1 MARRRDDG
9 VAMQAVV
16 MAGGAGTRLRPL
28 TTAVPKALLPIV
40 GEPMLA
46 RVVRLLGEHGVE
58 RCVVTLQH
66 QASVVLKYFSADLV
80 EGVAL
85 RFLTEPRPLGTAGS
99 VRYAQTWL
107 DDEDIL
113 VISGDCLTDI
123 NLRELQRRHDAVD
136 ADLTIALARRSDPR
150 NFGVV
155 SIDDDGRVLSMVEK
169 PSWGEVADDTVNTGI
184 YIVSPRVLDMIAVDQ
199 PSDWAHDVIPA
210 LLADGARVYG
220 QVMDG
225 YWEDVGT
232 FASYSRAQRDV
243 LDGRVQSD
251 VDAFEVA
258 PGVLVATGAEL
269 SPEADVRPPV
279 YIGSFAKIEAGAVI
293 GPYTVV
299 GTNTL
304 IRSRAVVDHCVIH
317 PNVFVG
323 NDAELRGCIIGRA
336 TEVRHGA
343 RVLEGSVIADGCTI
357 MDGAVIGTDVMIY
370 PGKTIDEGTVVDE
383 SVVWESPSQRQVFS
397 DSGVRGIV
405 NVDMTPERIVRLAA
419 AFATT
424 LPKGATISVGRDH
437 SKAARALNRALAGAL
452 TAAGINLRDLRAVTT
467 PLVRNDTARY
477 SDGGVILRTTPGR
490 PDSIDVLFLNS
501 HGGEISS
508 QQRESIERIFTR
520 KEFRRP
526 LPSDIG
532 DIRTPH
538 RVLDDYAND
547 VEAEIN
553 MEAIR
558 RAHPRIVLDAGG
570 GPSVGVLSMIMGRLG
585 LDALTVGAAMEEEAA
600 ADQAPY
606 REAALRR
613 LSALVVSSGAKI
625 GARLGPTGER
635 LSIVDELGR
644 VIDDGRM
651 LLIMLDLM
659 AASRHSG
666 CVAVPVTTSR
676 LAEEVAAFHGIEV
689 RRIGA
694 GFAELAAAGTAP
706 DVILAGDGRGRFVL
720 PALGPGPD
728 AISAL
733 MMLLSL
739 MADTDLSLSQL
750 NARIP
755 ATTVVSRTVTVPW
768 HRRAA
773 VMRAVRKR
781 VGETDVDALDGLRVV
796 DEDGSWCLVLPEDDQ
811 ACLTLYAEAVDTV
824 AAERLLDYWQNVVE
838 TAP

>member
-1 MARRRDDG
+1 
-9 VAMQAVV
+9 

-40 GEPMLA
+40 GEPMLE
-46 RVVRLLGEHGVE
+46 RVVRLLGEHGVD

-66 QASVVLKYFSADLV
+66 QASVVLKYFGADRI
-80 EGVAL
+80 EGIGL

-99 VRYAQTWL
+99 VGYAQTWL
-107 DDEDIL
+107 EDEDIL
-113 VISGDCLTDI
+113 VISGDCLTDM
-123 NLRELQRRHDAVD
+123 NLEELMRRHHEAA
-136 ADLTIALARRSDPR
+136 ADLTIALARRADPR
-150 NFGVV
+150 NYGVV
-155 SIDDDGRVLSMVEK
+155 SIDPDGRVVSMIEK
-169 PSWGEVADDTVNTGI
+169 PSWGEVSDDTVNTGV
-184 YIVSPRVLDMIAVDQ
+184 YIVSPRVLARIPVDE
-199 PSDWAHDVIPA
+199 PSDWAQDIIPVLLEEGRTVI
-210 LLADGARVYG
+210 GV
-220 QVMDG
+220 VMDG

-243 LDGRVQSD
+243 LDGIVRSH

-279 YIGSFAKIEAGAVI
+279 YIGPFAKIEADAVV

-299 GTNTL
+299 GTNAL
-304 IRSRAVVDHCVIH
+304 IRSRAVVDHTVLH

-323 NDAELRGCIIGRA
+323 NDADLRGSIVGRA
-336 TEVRHGA
+336 SEVRPGA

-357 MDGAVIGTDVMIY
+357 MDGAVVGTDVMIY

-397 DSGVRGIV
+397 DNGVRGIV

-424 LPKGATISVGRDH
+424 LPKGATVTVGRDH
-437 SKAARALNRALAGAL
+437 SRAARALNRALAGAL

-467 PLVRNDTARY
+467 ALVRNDTARY

-501 HGGEISS
+501 QGGEISS
-508 QQRESIERIFTR
+508 HQREAIERIFTR

-547 VEAEIN
+547 VEAVIP
-553 MEAIR
+553 MDAIR

-600 ADQAPY
+600 ADQAPH

-613 LSALVVSSGAKI
+613 LSGLVVSSGARI

-635 LSIVDELGR
+635 LSVVDELGR

-666 CVAVPVTTSR
+666 CVAVPVTASR
-676 LAEEVAAFHGIEV
+676 LAEEVAAFHGTAV

-694 GFAELAAAGTAP
+694 GPAALAAAAVEP

-733 MMLLSL
+733 MMLLAL
-739 MADTDLSLSQL
+739 MTDTALSLSQL

-755 ATTVVSRTVTVPW
+755 ATSVVSRTLTVPW
-768 HRRAA
+768 TRRAA
-773 VMRAVRKR
+773 AMRAVRAYAE
-781 VGETDVDALDGLRVV
+781 GAQVDTLDGVRVV
-796 DEDGSWCLVLPEDDQ
+796 EEDGNWCLVLPADDQ
-811 ACLTLYAEAVDTV
+811 ACLTLYAEAADTV
-824 AAERLLDYWQNVVE
+824 AADRLLDRWQRVVE
-838 TAP
+838 SAG

>member
-1 MARRRDDG
+1 
-9 VAMQAVV
+9 MQAVV

-46 RVVRLLGEHGVE
+46 RVVRLLGQHGVD

-66 QASVVLKYFSADLV
+66 QASVILKYFSADRV
-80 EGVAL
+80 EGVGL

-107 DDEDIL
+107 EDEDTL
-113 VISGDCLTDI
+113 VISGDCLTDMD
-123 NLRELQRRHDAVD
+123 LRELQSRHRTVD
-136 ADLTIALARRSDPR
+136 ADLTIALAHRSDPR
-150 NFGVV
+150 NYGVV
-155 SIDDDGRVLSMVEK
+155 SIADDGRVLSMVEK
-169 PSWGEVADDTVNTGI
+169 PSWGEVADDTVNTGV
-184 YIVSPRVLDMIAVDQ
+184 YIVSPRVLELIPVDG
-199 PSDWAHDVIPA
+199 PSDWAHDIIPA
-210 LLADGARVYG
+210 LLERGARVYG

-243 LDGRVQSD
+243 LDGRVKCS
-251 VDAFEVA
+251 VEAFEVA
-258 PGVLVATGAEL
+258 PGVFVATGAEL
-269 SPEADVRPPV
+269 SPDADVRPPV
-279 YIGSFAKIEAGAVI
+279 YIGPFAKIEADAII

-299 GTNTL
+299 GTNAL
-304 IRSRAVVDHCVIH
+304 VRSRAVVDHCVLH
-317 PNVFVG
+317 PNVFIG
-323 NDAELRGCIIGRA
+323 NDAELRGSIVGRA
-336 TEVRHGA
+336 TEVRPGA
-343 RVLEGSVIADGCTI
+343 RVLDGSVIADGCTI
-357 MDGAVIGTDVMIY
+357 MDGAEIGTDVMIY

-424 LPKGATISVGRDH
+424 LPKGATVSVGRDH

-452 TAAGINLRDLRAVTT
+452 TAAGTNLRDLRAVTT
-467 PLVRNDTARY
+467 ALVRNDTARY
-477 SDGGVILRTTPGR
+477 SEGGVFLRTTPGR
-490 PDSIDVLFLNS
+490 PDSIDVLFLNA

-508 QQRESIERIFTR
+508 HQREAIERIFTR

-547 VEAEIN
+547 VEAEVN

-570 GPSVGVLSMIMGRLG
+570 GPSVGVLSIIMGRLG
-585 LDALTVGAAMEEEAA
+585 LDALTVGSAMEEESA

-613 LSALVVSSGAKI
+613 LSGLVVSSGARI

-651 LLIMLDLM
+651 LLIMLDLI

-676 LAEEVAAFHGIEV
+676 LAEEVAAFHGTAV

-694 GFAELAAAGTAP
+694 GFAALAAAAAEP

-720 PALGPGPD
+720 PALSPGPD

-755 ATTVVSRTVTVPW
+755 ATSVVSRTVTVPW

-773 VMRAVRKR
+773 AMRAVR
-781 VGETDVDALDGLRVV
+781 VQAEGGQLDALDGMRVV
-796 DEDGSWCLVLPEDDQ
+796 QPDGSWCLVLPEDDQ
-811 ACLTLYAEAVDTV
+811 ACLTLFAEASDDAT
-824 AAERLLDYWQNVVE
+824 AERLIDHWQNVVE
-838 TAP
+838 TAT

>member
-1 MARRRDDG
+1 
-9 VAMQAVV
+9 

-46 RVVRLLGEHGVE
+46 RVIRLLSQHGVD

-66 QASVVLKYFSADLV
+66 QASVVLKYFSADRV
-80 EGVAL
+80 EGVGL

-99 VRYAQTWL
+99 VRYAQAWL
-107 DDEDIL
+107 ESDDDIL
-113 VISGDCLTDI
+113 VISGDCLTDM
-123 NLRELQRRHDAVD
+123 NLRALEKRHHEAQ
-136 ADLTIALARRSDPR
+136 ADITIALARRADPR
-150 NFGVV
+150 NYGVV
-155 SIDDDGRVLSMVEK
+155 SIDSDGWVQSMVEK
-169 PSWGEVADDTVNTGI
+169 PSWGEVSDDTVNTGV
-184 YIVSPRVLDMIAVDQ
+184 YIVSPSVLDSIPADE
-199 PSDWAHDVIPA
+199 PSDWAHDIIPA
-210 LLADGARVYG
+210 LLARGARVQG
-220 QVMDG
+220 VVTDG

-243 LDGRVQSD
+243 LDGLVQSE

-269 SPEADVRPPV
+269 SPDADVRPPV
-279 YIGSFAKIEAGAVI
+279 YIGPFAKIEADAIV

-304 IRSRAVVDHCVIH
+304 VRSRAVVDHTVLH
-317 PNVFVG
+317 PNVYVG
-323 NDAELRGCIIGRA
+323 NDADLRGSIVGRG
-336 TEVRHGA
+336 TEIRRGA
-343 RVLEGSVIADGCTI
+343 RVLDGSVIADGCTI

-383 SVVWESPSQRQVFS
+383 SVVWDSPAQRQVFS

-424 LPKGATISVGRDH
+424 LPKGATVSVGRDH
-437 SKAARALNRALAGAL
+437 SRAARALNRALAGAL
-452 TAAGINLRDLRAVTT
+452 TAAGTNIRDLRAVTT
-467 PLVRNDTARY
+467 ALVRNDTARY

-501 HGGEISS
+501 QGGEISS
-508 QQRESIERIFTR
+508 NQREAIERIFTR

-538 RVLDDYAND
+538 RVLDDYTHD
-547 VEAEIN
+547 VEAEIA

-613 LSALVVSSGAKI
+613 LSGLVVSSGARI

-644 VIDDGRM
+644 VIEDGRM

-676 LAEEVAAFHGIEV
+676 LAEEVAAYHGTSV

-694 GFAELAAAGTAP
+694 GSAALAAAATEP

-720 PALGPGPD
+720 PALSPGPD

-755 ATTVVSRTVTVPW
+755 ATSVIARTVTVPW
-768 HRRAA
+768 HRRAGA
-773 VMRAVRKR
+773 MRAVRLHAE
-781 VGETDVDALDGLRVV
+781 GTEVDTLDGIRVV
-796 DEDGSWCLVLPEDDQ
+796 RDDGSWCLVLPEDDQ
-811 ACLTLYAEAVDTV
+811 ACLTLYAEAANADT
-824 AAERLLDYWQNVVE
+824 AERLLDRWQKVVE
-838 TAP
+838 SAS

>member
-1 MARRRDDG
+1 
-9 VAMQAVV
+9 

-46 RVVRLLGEHGVE
+46 RVIRLLSQHGVD

-66 QASVVLKYFSADLV
+66 QASVVLKYFSADRV
-80 EGVAL
+80 EGVGL

-99 VRYAQTWL
+99 VRYAQAWL
-107 DDEDIL
+107 ESDQDIL
-113 VISGDCLTDI
+113 VISGDCLTDM
-123 NLRELQRRHDAVD
+123 NLEALEQRHREAR
-136 ADLTIALARRSDPR
+136 ADITIALARRADPR
-150 NFGVV
+150 NYGVV
-155 SIDDDGRVLSMVEK
+155 SIDADGWVRAMVEK
-169 PSWGEVADDTVNTGI
+169 PSWGEVSDDTVNTGV
-184 YIVSPRVLDMIAVDQ
+184 YIVSPLVLESIPADE
-199 PSDWAHDVIPA
+199 PSDWAQDIIPA
-210 LLADGARVYG
+210 LLARGARVQG
-220 QVMDG
+220 VVMDG

-243 LDGRVQSD
+243 LDGLVHSE

-258 PGVLVATGAEL
+258 TGVLVATGAEL
-269 SPEADVRPPV
+269 SPDADVRPPV
-279 YIGSFAKIEAGAVI
+279 YIGPFAKIEADAIV

-299 GTNTL
+299 GTNAL
-304 IRSRAVVDHCVIH
+304 VRSRAVVDHTVLH
-317 PNVFVG
+317 PNVYVG
-323 NDAELRGCIIGRA
+323 NDADLRGSIVGRA
-336 TEVRHGA
+336 TEIRRGA

-383 SVVWESPSQRQVFS
+383 SVVWESPAQRQVFS

-424 LPKGATISVGRDH
+424 LPKGATVSVGRDH
-437 SKAARALNRALAGAL
+437 SRAARALNRALAGAL

-467 PLVRNDTARY
+467 ALVRNDTARY
-477 SDGGVILRTTPGR
+477 SDGGVVLRTTPGR

-508 QQRESIERIFTR
+508 HQREAIERIFTR

-547 VEAEIN
+547 VEAEIA
-553 MEAIR
+553 MDAIR

-613 LSALVVSSGAKI
+613 LSGLVVSSGARI

-644 VIDDGRM
+644 VIEDGRM

-676 LAEEVAAFHGIEV
+676 LAEEVAAYHGTSV

-694 GFAELAAAGTAP
+694 GSAALAAAATEP

-720 PALGPGPD
+720 PALAPGPD

-750 NARIP
+750 NSRIP
-755 ATTVVSRTVTVPW
+755 ATSVIARTVTVPW
-768 HRRAA
+768 HRRAGA
-773 VMRAVRKR
+773 MRAVRLNAE
-781 VGETDVDALDGLRVV
+781 GTEVDTLDGIRVV
-796 DEDGSWCLVLPEDDQ
+796 HDDGSWCLVLPEDDQ
-811 ACLTLYAEAVDTV
+811 ACLTLYAEAADAQT
-824 AAERLLDYWQNVVE
+824 AEELLDRWQKVVE
-838 TAP
+838 SAS

>member
-1 MARRRDDG
+1 
-9 VAMQAVV
+9 

-46 RVVRLLGEHGVE
+46 RVVRLLATHGVD

-66 QASVVLKYFSADLV
+66 QASVVLKYFSADRL
-80 EGVAL
+80 EGVGL

-113 VISGDCLTDI
+113 VISGDCLTDM
-123 NLRELQRRHDAVD
+123 NLRELQRRHDEAG
-136 ADLTIALARRSDPR
+136 ADLTIALAHRSDPR
-150 NFGVV
+150 NYGVV
-155 SIDDDGRVLSMVEK
+155 SVDADGRVLSMVEK
-169 PSWGEVADDTVNTGI
+169 PSWGEVSDDTVNTGV
-184 YIVSPRVLDMIAVDQ
+184 YIVSPRVLDRITIDE
-199 PSDWAHDVIPA
+199 PCDWAQDIIPA
-210 LLADGARVYG
+210 MLADGARVFG
-220 QVMDG
+220 VIMDG

-269 SPEADVRPPV
+269 SPDADVRPPV
-279 YIGSFAKIEAGAVI
+279 YIGPFAKIEADAVV

-299 GTNTL
+299 GTNAL
-304 IRSRAVVDHCVIH
+304 IRSRAVVDHTVLH
-317 PNVFVG
+317 PNVFIG
-323 NDAELRGCIIGRA
+323 NDADLRGSIVGRA
-336 TEVRHGA
+336 TEVRRGA

-370 PGKTIDEGTVVDE
+370 PGKTIDEGSVVDE
-383 SVVWESPSQRQVFS
+383 SVVWDSPSQRQVFS

-405 NVDMTPERIVRLAA
+405 NADMTPERIVRLAA

-424 LPKGATISVGRDH
+424 LPKGATVTVGRDH
-437 SKAARALNRALAGAL
+437 SRAARALNRALAGAL
-452 TAAGINLRDLRAVTT
+452 TAAGLTVRDLRAVTT
-467 PLVRNDTARY
+467 ALVRNDTSRY
-477 SDGGVILRTTPGR
+477 SDGGVVLRTTPGR
-490 PDSIDVLFLNS
+490 PDSIDVLFLNAQ
-501 HGGEISS
+501 GGEISS
-508 QQRESIERIFTR
+508 HQRESIERIFTR

-532 DIRTPH
+532 DIKTPH

-547 VEAEIN
+547 VEAVIN
-553 MEAIR
+553 MDAIR

-600 ADQAPY
+600 ADQAPL

-613 LSALVVSSGAKI
+613 LSGLVVSSGARI

-635 LSIVDELGR
+635 LSVVDELGR
-644 VIDDGRM
+644 SIDDGRM

-659 AASRHSG
+659 AASRHEGSI
-666 CVAVPVTTSR
+666 AVPVTTSR
-676 LAEEVAAFHGIEV
+676 LAEEVAAYHGVGV

-694 GFAELAAAGTAP
+694 GFAALSAAGAEP

-739 MADTDLSLSQL
+739 MADTELSLSQL
-750 NARIP
+750 NSRIP
-755 ATTVVSRTVTVPW
+755 ATSVVSRTITVPW

-773 VMRAVRKR
+773 AMRAVRQ
-781 VGETDVDALDGLRVV
+781 EAESAVDTELDTLDGIRATQP
-796 DEDGSWCLVLPEDDQ
+796 DGSWCLVLPEDDQ
-811 ACLTLYAEAVDTV
+811 ACLTLYAEAADR
-824 AAERLLDYWQNVVE
+824 ASAELLLDRWQRTVE
-838 TAP
+838 AAS

>member
-1 MARRRDDG
+1 
-9 VAMQAVV
+9 

-46 RVVRLLGEHGVE
+46 RVVRLLSQHGVD

-66 QASVVLKYFSADLV
+66 QASVVLKYFSADRV
-80 EGVAL
+80 EGVGL

-99 VRYAQTWL
+99 VRYAQAWL
-107 DDEDIL
+107 DSDEDIL
-113 VISGDCLTDI
+113 VISGDCLTDM
-123 NLRELQRRHDAVD
+123 NLEALERRHREAR
-136 ADLTIALARRSDPR
+136 ADITIALARRADPR
-150 NFGVV
+150 NYGVV
-155 SIDDDGRVLSMVEK
+155 SIDADGWVQAMVEK
-169 PSWGEVADDTVNTGI
+169 PSWGEVSDDTVNTGV
-184 YIVSPRVLDMIAVDQ
+184 YIVSPSVLESIPADE
-199 PSDWAHDVIPA
+199 PSDWAQDVIPA
-210 LLADGARVYG
+210 LLARGARVQG
-220 QVMDG
+220 VVTDG

-243 LDGRVQSD
+243 LDGLVHSE

-269 SPEADVRPPV
+269 SPDADVRPPV
-279 YIGSFAKIEAGAVI
+279 YIGPFAKIEAGAII

-299 GTNTL
+299 GTNAL
-304 IRSRAVVDHCVIH
+304 VRSRAVVDHTVLH
-317 PNVFVG
+317 PNVYVG
-323 NDAELRGCIIGRA
+323 SDADLRGSIVGRA
-336 TEVRHGA
+336 TEIRRGA

-383 SVVWESPSQRQVFS
+383 SVVWESPAQRQVFS

-424 LPKGATISVGRDH
+424 LPKGATVSVGRDH
-437 SKAARALNRALAGAL
+437 SRAARALNRALAGAL

-467 PLVRNDTARY
+467 ALVRNDTARY
-477 SDGGVILRTTPGR
+477 SDGGVVLRTTPGR

-508 QQRESIERIFTR
+508 HQREAIERIYTR

-547 VEAEIN
+547 VEAEIT
-553 MEAIR
+553 MDAIR

-613 LSALVVSSGAKI
+613 LSGLVVSSGASI

-644 VIDDGRM
+644 VIEDGRM

-676 LAEEVAAFHGIEV
+676 LAEEVAAYHGTSV

-694 GFAELAAAGTAP
+694 GSAALAAAATEP

-720 PALGPGPD
+720 PALGARTRRDLRPHDAAVADGRHRPQPQPAERPHPRDIGHRSDRHGPVAQAGRRDACRADECRGNGGRHPRRHPRRARRRQLVPGDARGRPGLPD
-728 AISAL
+728 AVCGGGRCQ
-733 MMLLSL
+733 
-739 MADTDLSLSQL
+739 D
-750 NARIP
+750 R
-755 ATTVVSRTVTVPW
+755 
-768 HRRAA
+768 
-773 VMRAVRKR
+773 
-781 VGETDVDALDGLRVV
+781 
-796 DEDGSWCLVLPEDDQ
+796 
-811 ACLTLYAEAVDTV
+811 
-824 AAERLLDYWQNVVE
+824 
-838 TAP
+838 

>member
-1 MARRRDDG
+1 
-9 VAMQAVV
+9 MQAVV

-46 RVVRLLGEHGVE
+46 RVVRLLSQHGVD

-66 QASVVLKYFSADLV
+66 QASVVLKYFSADRV
-80 EGVAL
+80 EGVGL

-99 VRYAQTWL
+99 VRYAQAWL
-107 DDEDIL
+107 DGADDIL
-113 VISGDCLTDI
+113 VISGDCLTDM
-123 NLRELQRRHDAVD
+123 NLEALERRHREAR
-136 ADLTIALARRSDPR
+136 ADITIALARRADPR
-150 NFGVV
+150 NYGVV
-155 SIDDDGRVLSMVEK
+155 SIDADGWVQAMVEK
-169 PSWGEVADDTVNTGI
+169 PSWGEVSDDTVNTGV
-184 YIVSPRVLDMIAVDQ
+184 YIVSPSVLESIPADE
-199 PSDWAHDVIPA
+199 PSDWAQDIIPA
-210 LLADGARVYG
+210 LLARGARVQG
-220 QVMDG
+220 VVTDG

-243 LDGRVQSD
+243 LDGLVHSE

-269 SPEADVRPPV
+269 SPDADVRPPV
-279 YIGSFAKIEAGAVI
+279 YIGPFAKIEADAIV

-299 GTNTL
+299 GTNAL
-304 IRSRAVVDHCVIH
+304 VRSRAVVDHSVLH
-317 PNVFVG
+317 PNVYVG
-323 NDAELRGCIIGRA
+323 SDADLRGSIVGRA
-336 TEVRHGA
+336 TEIRRGA

-383 SVVWESPSQRQVFS
+383 SVVWESPAQRQVFS

-424 LPKGATISVGRDH
+424 LPKGATVSVGRDH
-437 SKAARALNRALAGAL
+437 SRAARALNRALAGAL

-467 PLVRNDTARY
+467 ALVRNDTARY
-477 SDGGVILRTTPGR
+477 SDGGVVLRTTPGR

-508 QQRESIERIFTR
+508 HQREAIERIYTR

-547 VEAEIN
+547 VEAEIT
-553 MEAIR
+553 MDAIR

-613 LSALVVSSGAKI
+613 LSGLVVSSGASI

-644 VIDDGRM
+644 VIEDGRM

-676 LAEEVAAFHGIEV
+676 LAEEVAAYHGTSV

-694 GFAELAAAGTAP
+694 GSAALAAAATEP

-720 PALGPGPD
+720 PALAPGPD

-755 ATTVVSRTVTVPW
+755 ATSVIARTVTVPW
-768 HRRAA
+768 HRRAGA
-773 VMRAVRKR
+773 MRAVRLSAE
-781 VGETDVDALDGLRVV
+781 GTEVDTLDGIRVV
-796 DEDGSWCLVLPEDDQ
+796 HDDGSWCLVMPEDDQ
-811 ACLTLYAEAVDTV
+811 ACLTLYAEAADAKT
-824 AAERLLDYWQNVVE
+824 AERLLDHWQKVVE
-838 TAP
+838 NAS

>member
-1 MARRRDDG
+1 
-9 VAMQAVV
+9 MQAVV

-40 GEPMLA
+40 GEPMLE
-46 RVVRLLGEHGVE
+46 RVVRLLSEHGVD

-66 QASVVLKYFSADLV
+66 QASVILKYFGTERVADV
-80 EGVAL
+80 NL

-107 DDEDIL
+107 DDDDIL
-113 VISGDCLTDI
+113 VISGDCLTDMD
-123 NLRELQRRHDAVD
+123 LRELQRRHVEAD
-136 ADLTIALARRSDPR
+136 ADLTIALAHRADPR
-150 NFGVV
+150 SYGVV
-155 SIDDDGRVLSMVEK
+155 SIDGAGNVMSMVEK
-169 PSWGEVADDTVNTGI
+169 PSWGEVSDDTVNTGV
-184 YIVSPRVLDMIAVDQ
+184 YIVSPRVLDSIPIDE

-210 LLADGARVYG
+210 LLARGSRVIG
-220 QVMDG
+220 VVTDA

-243 LDGRVQSD
+243 LDGRVHCT
-251 VDAFEVA
+251 VNAFEVA

-269 SPEADVRPPV
+269 SPDADVRPPV
-279 YIGSFAKIEAGAVI
+279 YIGPFAKIEAGAVI

-299 GTNTL
+299 GTNAL
-304 IRSRAVVDHCVIH
+304 IRSRAVVDHTVLH

-323 NDAELRGCIIGRA
+323 NDADLRGSIVGRA
-336 TEVRHGA
+336 SEVRIGA

-370 PGKTIDEGTVVDE
+370 PGKTIDEGSVVDE

-424 LPKGATISVGRDH
+424 LPKGATVTVGRDH
-437 SKAARALNRALAGAL
+437 SRAARALNRALAGAL

-467 PLVRNDTARY
+467 ALVRNDTARY

-490 PDSIDVLFLNS
+490 PDSIDVLFLNAQ
-501 HGGEISS
+501 GGEITSH
-508 QQRESIERIFTR
+508 QRESIERIFTR

-547 VEAEIN
+547 VEAVIN

-558 RAHPRIVLDAGG
+558 KAHPRIVLDAGG

-600 ADQAPY
+600 ADQAPF

-613 LSALVVSSGAKI
+613 LSGLVVSSGARI

-644 VIDDGRM
+644 VIEDGRM

-676 LAEEVAAFHGIEV
+676 LAEEVAAYHGTAV

-694 GFAELAAAGTAP
+694 GPAALAAAAVEP

-728 AISAL
+728 AISSL

-739 MADTDLSLSQL
+739 MADTELSLSQL
-750 NARIP
+750 NSRIP
-755 ATTVVSRTVTVPW
+755 ATSVVSRTVTVPW
-768 HRRAA
+768 HRRAGA
-773 VMRAVRKR
+773 MRAVRQQAE
-781 VGETDVDALDGLRVV
+781 GTQVDTLDGIRATE
-796 DEDGSWCLVLPEDDQ
+796 DDGSWCLILPEDDQ
-811 ACLTLYAEAVDTV
+811 ACLTLYAEASD
-824 AAERLLDYWQNVVE
+824 APSAGRLLDRWQAVVE
-838 TAP
+838 SAP

>member
-1 MARRRDDG
+1 
-9 VAMQAVV
+9 

-40 GEPMLA
+40 GEPMLE
-46 RVVRLLGEHGVE
+46 RVVRLLAEHGVD

-66 QASVVLKYFSADLV
+66 QASVVLKYFGADRV
-80 EGVAL
+80 EGVGL

-107 DDEDIL
+107 DDDDVL
-113 VISGDCLTDI
+113 VISGDCLTDMDI
-123 NLRELQRRHDAVD
+123 GELHRRHVESGAV
-136 ADLTIALARRSDPR
+136 LTIALAHRSDPR
-150 NFGVV
+150 NYGVV
-155 SIDDDGRVLSMVEK
+155 TIDDSGRVVSMVEK
-169 PSWGEVADDTVNTGI
+169 PTWGEVADDTVNTGV
-184 YIVSPRVLDMIAVDQ
+184 YIVSPRVLELISVDE
-199 PSDWAHDVIPA
+199 PTDWAQDVIPA
-210 LLADGARVYG
+210 LLTRGDLVLGV
-220 QVMDG
+220 VMDG

-232 FASYSRAQRDV
+232 FGSYSRAQRDV
-243 LDGRVQSD
+243 LDGRVRSR

-269 SPEADVRPPV
+269 SPDAVVRPPV
-279 YIGSFAKIEAGAVI
+279 YIGPFAKIEADAVV
-293 GPYTVV
+293 GPYSVV
-299 GTNTL
+299 GTNAL
-304 IRSRAVVDHCVIH
+304 IRARAVVDHSVLH

-323 NDAELRGCIIGRA
+323 NDADLRGSIVGRA
-336 TEVRHGA
+336 SEIRHGA
-343 RVLEGSVIADGCTI
+343 RVLEGAVIADGCTV

-397 DSGVRGIV
+397 DNGVRGIV

-424 LPKGATISVGRDH
+424 LPKGATVTVGRDH
-437 SKAARALNRALAGAL
+437 SRAARALNRALAGAL
-452 TAAGINLRDLRAVTT
+452 TAAGLNIRDLRAVTT
-467 PLVRNDTARY
+467 ALVRNDTARY

-490 PDSIDVLFLNS
+490 PDSIDVMFLNA

-508 QQRESIERIFTR
+508 AQRESIERIFTR

-547 VEAEIN
+547 VEAVIQ
-553 MEAIR
+553 MDAIR
-558 RAHPRIVLDAGG
+558 RAHPRLVVDAGG
-570 GPSVGVLSMIMGRLG
+570 GPSVGVLSIIMGRLG

-600 ADQAPY
+600 ADQQPY

-613 LSALVVSSGAKI
+613 LSGLVVSSGSRI

-666 CVAVPVTTSR
+666 SVAVPVTTSR
-676 LAEEVAAFHGIEV
+676 LAEQVAAFHGTAV

-694 GFAELAAAGTAP
+694 GRAALAAAADEP

-728 AISAL
+728 AVSAL
-733 MMLLSL
+733 MMLLAL
-739 MADTDLSLSQL
+739 MADTELSLSQL

-755 ATTVVSRTVTVPW
+755 ATTVLSRTVTVPW

-773 VMRAVRKR
+773 AMRSVRQAAE
-781 VGETDVDALDGLRVV
+781 GLELDTLDGLRMV
-796 DEDGSWCLVLPEDDQ
+796 EADGSWCLVLPDDDQ
-811 ACLTLYAEAVDTV
+811 ACLTLYAEGPT
-824 AAERLLDYWQNVVE
+824 AAEAVRLLDTWQSVIDRAA
-838 TAP
+838 T

>member
-1 MARRRDDG
+1 
-9 VAMQAVV
+9 

-40 GEPMLA
+40 GEPMLE
-46 RVVRLLGEHGVE
+46 RVVRLLAEHGVD

-66 QASVVLKYFSADLV
+66 QASVVLKYFGADRV
-80 EGVAL
+80 EGVGL

-107 DDEDIL
+107 DDDDVL
-113 VISGDCLTDI
+113 VISGDCLTDMDI
-123 NLRELQRRHDAVD
+123 GELHRRHVESGAV
-136 ADLTIALARRSDPR
+136 LTIALAHRSDPR
-150 NFGVV
+150 NYGVV
-155 SIDDDGRVLSMVEK
+155 TIDDSGRVVSMVEK
-169 PSWGEVADDTVNTGI
+169 PTWGEVADDTVNTGV
-184 YIVSPRVLDMIAVDQ
+184 YIVSPRVLELISVDE
-199 PSDWAHDVIPA
+199 PTDWAQDVIPA
-210 LLADGARVYG
+210 LLTRGDLVLGV
-220 QVMDG
+220 VMDG

-232 FASYSRAQRDV
+232 FGSYSRAQRDV
-243 LDGRVQSD
+243 LDGRVRSR

-269 SPEADVRPPV
+269 SPDAVVRPPV
-279 YIGSFAKIEAGAVI
+279 YIGPFAKIEADAVV
-293 GPYTVV
+293 GPYSVV
-299 GTNTL
+299 GTNAL
-304 IRSRAVVDHCVIH
+304 IRARAIVDHSVLH

-323 NDAELRGCIIGRA
+323 NDADLRGSIVGRA
-336 TEVRHGA
+336 SEIRHGA
-343 RVLEGSVIADGCTI
+343 RVLEGAVIADGCTV

-397 DSGVRGIV
+397 DNGVRGIV

-424 LPKGATISVGRDH
+424 LPKGATVTVGRDH
-437 SKAARALNRALAGAL
+437 SRAARALNRALAGAL
-452 TAAGINLRDLRAVTT
+452 TAAGLNIRDLRAVTT
-467 PLVRNDTARY
+467 ALVRNDTARY

-490 PDSIDVLFLNS
+490 PDSIDVMFLNA

-508 QQRESIERIFTR
+508 AQRESIERIFTR

-547 VEAEIN
+547 VEAVIQ
-553 MEAIR
+553 MDAIR
-558 RAHPRIVLDAGG
+558 RAHPRLVVDAGG
-570 GPSVGVLSMIMGRLG
+570 GPSVGVLSIIMGRLG

-600 ADQAPY
+600 ADQQPY

-613 LSALVVSSGAKI
+613 LSGLVVSSGSRI

-666 CVAVPVTTSR
+666 SVAVPVTTSR
-676 LAEEVAAFHGIEV
+676 LAEQVAAFHGTAV

-694 GFAELAAAGTAP
+694 GRASLAAAADEP

-728 AISAL
+728 AVSAL
-733 MMLLSL
+733 MMLLAL
-739 MADTDLSLSQL
+739 MADTELSLSQL

-755 ATTVVSRTVTVPW
+755 ATTVLSRTVTVPW

-773 VMRAVRKR
+773 AMRSVRQAAE
-781 VGETDVDALDGLRVV
+781 GLELDTLDGLRMV
-796 DEDGSWCLVLPEDDQ
+796 EADGSWCLVLPDDDQ
-811 ACLTLYAEAVDTV
+811 ACLTLYAEGPT
-824 AAERLLDYWQNVVE
+824 AAEAVRLLDTWQSVIDRAA
-838 TAP
+838 T

>member
-1 MARRRDDG
+1 
-9 VAMQAVV
+9 

-46 RVVRLLGEHGVE
+46 RVVRLLSEHGVD

-66 QASVVLKYFSADLV
+66 QASVVLKYFSADRI
-80 EGVAL
+80 EGVGL

-107 DDEDIL
+107 EDEDTL
-113 VISGDCLTDI
+113 VMSGDCLTDMD
-123 NLRELQRRHDAVD
+123 LTALERRHHEAR
-136 ADLTIALARRSDPR
+136 ADITIALAHRADPR
-150 NFGVV
+150 NYGVV
-155 SIDDDGRVLSMVEK
+155 SIDADGWVQSMVEK
-169 PSWGEVADDTVNTGI
+169 PSWGEVADDTVNTGV
-184 YIVSPRVLDMIAVDQ
+184 YIVSPAVLASIPVDE
-199 PSDWAHDVIPA
+199 PSDWAQDIIPA
-210 LLADGARVYG
+210 LLARGGRVQG
-220 QVMDG
+220 VVMDG

-243 LDGRVQSD
+243 LDGLVHST

-279 YIGSFAKIEAGAVI
+279 YIGPFAKIEADAIV

-299 GTNTL
+299 GTNAL
-304 IRSRAVVDHCVIH
+304 IRSRAVVDHTVLH

-323 NDAELRGCIIGRA
+323 NDADLRGSIIGRA
-336 TEVRHGA
+336 TEVRRGA

-383 SVVWESPSQRQVFS
+383 SVVWESPAQRQVFS

-424 LPKGATISVGRDH
+424 LPKGATVTVGRDH
-437 SKAARALNRALAGAL
+437 SRAARALNRALAGAL
-452 TAAGINLRDLRAVTT
+452 TAAGINLRDLRAVTSA
-467 PLVRNDTARY
+467 LVRNDTARY

-501 HGGEISS
+501 QGGEISS
-508 QQRESIERIFTR
+508 HQREAIERIFTR

-547 VEAEIN
+547 VEAEIT
-553 MEAIR
+553 MDAIR

-585 LDALTVGAAMEEEAA
+585 LDALTVGTAMEEEAA

-613 LSALVVSSGAKI
+613 LSGLVVSSGARI

-644 VIDDGRM
+644 VIEDGRM

-676 LAEEVAAFHGIEV
+676 LAEEVAAFHGTSV

-694 GFAELAAAGTAP
+694 GFAALAAAAAEP

-739 MADTDLSLSQL
+739 MADTDMSLSQL

-755 ATTVVSRTVTVPW
+755 ATSVLSRTVTVPW
-768 HRRAA
+768 HRRAGA
-773 VMRAVRKR
+773 MRAVRQHAE
-781 VGETDVDALDGLRVV
+781 GQEVDTLDGIRVMLA
-796 DEDGSWCLVLPEDDQ
+796 DGSWCLVLPEDDQ
-811 ACLTLYAEAVDTV
+811 ACLTLYAEATD
-824 AAERLLDYWQNVVE
+824 ADRAERLLDQWQRVVE
-838 TAP
+838 AAT